1 MLNSIR
7 KFSGTIFAKILL
19 VIVTIPFVLWGMG
32 GVFSSGNTNSLGK
45 INNFNISTQDFMDH
59 LRSSRIEEKL
69 IKENLNNNILEELLT
84 QMISKKLIDLE
95 IKDFNI
101 IVSEKALVNKLK
113 KNKEFLD
120 EKKNFSRIEYEKFL
134 LSNNISANRYESI
147 LKESEL
153 RENLFKYISGGIKS
167 PYFLTNNIYKNEN
180 KNITIQFI
188 NLEKLYKSRD
198 KFTNEEIKKFINE
211 NKDTLKKD
219 YVDFSYAKITPKN
232 LIGSEEYNKEF
243 FSKIDEIE
251 NKISNQE
258 KFNQIIIDYKLDK
271 VTRKDFISS
280 ENNDVVDNEIY
291 KARNEGSLF
300 LDDKEEYFLLVEIE
314 SVKSRLPS
322 FDDSDFLNKVR
333 TNLYN
338 KNKYEFNKALIEKI
352 NSKNFND
359 NDFKKM
365 GNDTNNTIKD
375 LKLKSIN
382 DRNKFTS
389 ESLEIIYSLP
399 KNNYS
404 IIADHK
410 NNIYLAKIV
419 DIKIKNITEND
430 KDFNEYNSLSI
441 GKTKNDIYTTYD
453 NFLNSKYNIKIN
465 EKTLE
470 RVKNYFR

>member
-1 MLNSIR
+1 M
-7 KFSGTIFAKILL
+7 
-19 VIVTIPFVLWGMG
+19 
-32 GVFSSGNTNSLGK
+32 
-45 INNFNISTQDFMDH
+45 
-59 LRSSRIEEKL
+59 
-69 IKENLNNNILEELLT
+69 
-84 QMISKKLIDLE
+84 
-95 IKDFNI
+95 
-101 IVSEKALVNKLK
+101 
-113 KNKEFLD
+113 
-120 EKKNFSRIEYEKFL
+120 

-314 SVKSRLPS
+314 SVK
-322 FDDSDFLNKVR
+322 
-333 TNLYN
+333 
-338 KNKYEFNKALIEKI
+338 
-352 NSKNFND
+352 
-359 NDFKKM
+359 
-365 GNDTNNTIKD
+365 
-375 LKLKSIN
+375 
-382 DRNKFTS
+382 
-389 ESLEIIYSLP
+389 
-399 KNNYS
+399 
-404 IIADHK
+404 
-410 NNIYLAKIV
+410 
-419 DIKIKNITEND
+419 
-430 KDFNEYNSLSI
+430 
-441 GKTKNDIYTTYD
+441 
-453 NFLNSKYNIKIN
+453 
-465 EKTLE
+465 
-470 RVKNYFR
+470 